1 MAKAVKPKKVK
12 AEAEEV
18 IPPVIE
24 DTQIPEPGDTP
35 PSVTL
40 DEVEEIVIQEPKE
53 EIKKEPEVVRIH
65 NVSGDTVWQSPI
77 TDDLTMEQKI
87 LNFIE
92 SRQPGEIR
100 MNDFL
105 KSLFPVPKFGEPPLW
120 TQKGESKRLRIVL
133 DELQKQRLI
142 QVVNNMHLK
151 LGQFYHEGESQQTKH
166 HNLNTVTIVV
176 KK

>member
-1 MAKAVKPKKVK
+1 MAKAVKTKKVK
-12 AEAEEV
+12 EQVEET
-18 IPPVIE
+18 PPVIE
-24 DTQIPEPGDTP
+24 ETQIPEVGEVP
-35 PSVTL
+35 PAVTL
-40 DEVEEIVIQEPKE
+40 DEVEEVKDKE
-53 EIKKEPEVVRIH
+53 SIPEITTDETVVFEVKKE
-65 NVSGDTVWQSPI
+65 VSGLVPI
-77 TDDLTMEQKI
+77 SEELSMEQKI

-151 LGQFYHEGESQQTKH
+151 LGQFYHEGETQQTKH